1 MSKNRLQSVVQRFN
15 LDLPE
20 GGLLA
25 DKNRSWWE
33 EQEFSELIGF
43 EVEQDLEI
51 LKTLEDQKAALD
63 QKLAELSNTG
73 PWASDMVFLMQIPG
87 MGLILS
93 MIVF

>member
-1 MSKNRLQSVVQRFN
+1 M
-15 LDLPE
+15 
-20 GGLLA
+20 LA

-33 EQEFSELIGF
+33 EQEFSELTGF

-51 LKTLEDQKAALD
+51 LKTLEGQKTALD
-63 QKLAELSNTG
+63 QKLAELSNME
-73 PWASDMVFLMQIPG
+73 PWASDMVYLMQIPG